1 MCIFDNAD
9 ALDVAST
16 LCVALGYQTVKKTD
30 SLVLPRYGTPFCP
43 SMDFNG
49 FLPVTSTGAFVPNV
63 TVDYTKARNGV
74 AQVRAA
80 WREADIV
87 RMCGAHTH
95 ADERLSVLCVH
106 GTSELTDH

>member
-74 AQVRAA
+74 AQVRVAGVK
-80 WREADIV
+80 ADIV
-87 RMCGAHTH
+87 RTSGAHIH
-95 ADERLSVLCVH
+95 ADEQLGVCMGHLA
-106 GTSELTDH
+106 